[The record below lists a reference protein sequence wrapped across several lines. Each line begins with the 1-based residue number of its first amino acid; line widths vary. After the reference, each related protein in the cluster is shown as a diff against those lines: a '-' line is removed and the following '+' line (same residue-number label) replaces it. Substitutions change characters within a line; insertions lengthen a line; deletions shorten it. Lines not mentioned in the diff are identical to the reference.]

1 MNEVTRILIVDDHE
15 VVRIGMAALLQ
26 RRAGFQVV
34 GEAGT
39 TQEAIAQ
46 ATQCQPDVVIMDI
59 RLPDGSGIEACR
71 EIRALNPNIRVVM
84 LTSYADDEALFS
96 SMMAGAEGYV
106 LKMIGSDALVRAVET
121 VARGEPLLD
130 PSISRK
136 LMNYLRL
143 RQEERQREE
152 TLTEQEKRILALI
165 AEGKT
170 NKEIA
175 QEVFLSE
182 KTVRNHV
189 SSILGKLGFTN
200 RTQAA
205 AYALR
210 RQS

>member
-1 MNEVTRILIVDDHE
+1 MTRILIVDDHE

-26 RRAGFQVV
+26 RREGFQVV

-39 TQEAIAQ
+39 AQEAIAQ
-46 ATQCQPDVVIMDI
+46 ATKCQPDVVIMDI

-143 RQEERQREE
+143 RQEERRREE
-152 TLTEQEKRILALI
+152 ILTDQEKRILALI

-189 SSILGKLGFTN
+189 SSILSKLGFTN